1 MGKVRHDA
9 LPQKVQNISE
19 NMWEQAETVLRMS
32 NNGSKKTKKRY
43 RDAEHRL
50 CDFLAERYQ
59 TKNLKNLEARHI
71 YAYATMLMETDHMPN
86 YIRTEMA
93 GIRYFHKR
101 LGSKN
106 ILPTNK
112 QLGIMPKDDYKFN
125 RAFLPSEF
133 KDMVQAAVSMKRY
146 DVVIV
151 SYLARYFGLRL
162 EEAVTIR
169 VFQLEEALRYKRLH
183 ITNGKGGQKRD
194 IPVDIKIQE
203 SILER
208 CLAYAKKNGKAGD
221 DYLICDG
228 HKNSVKRKMASL
240 QNWRTNHGNKFI
252 DPNRTELVEPG
263 KKPRIKRPSWHGLRH
278 LYFQE
283 NKRRLLGEDKLTK
296 RQVENELSERMG
308 HHRNEVKKF
317 YSDDLEDS

>member
-1 MGKVRHDA
+1 MGKVCHDA
-9 LPQKVQNISE
+9 LPEKVQNISE
-19 NMWEQAETVLRMS
+19 NLWEQAETVLRM
-32 NNGSKKTKKRY
+32 NNNKGKKTITRY
-43 RDAEHRL
+43 REAEHRL

-71 YAYATMLMETDHMPN
+71 YAYATMLMETDHMPK
-86 YIRTEMA
+86 YIRTDMSA
-93 GIRYFHKR
+93 IRFFHKR

-106 ILPTNK
+106 KLPTNK
-112 QLGIMPKDDYKFN
+112 QLGILPNDDYKYN
-125 RAFLPSEF
+125 RAFLSGEF
-133 KDMVQAAVSMKRY
+133 KDMIQVAVSMKRY

-162 EEAVTIR
+162 EEAVTVR
-169 VFQLEEALRYKRLH
+169 VFQIEEAIRYKQLH

-208 CLAYAKKNGKAGD
+208 CLAYAKKNGKSGN

-228 HKNSVKRKMASL
+228 HQNSVKRKMASL
-240 QNWRTNHGNKFI
+240 QNWRTNHSNKFV
-252 DPNRTELVEPG
+252 DPKRTELVDSG

-283 NKRRLLGEDKLTK
+283 NKRRLLHEGKLTK